1 MKHENMKQDLGSFLG
16 SLQLALLE
24 RFCLFGCFVALLE
37 RSSAQHARSLPRVIR
52 VVRGT
57 PGTCYGELSTAL
69 ANLS

>member
-1 MKHENMKQDLGSFLG
+1 
-16 SLQLALLE
+16 LQLALLE